1 MSPSLDE
8 LTTVPNNWLW
18 CRRAELPHTY
28 TFREAG
34 TYLIIVSALS
44 ADAVGDFR
52 LVVSG
57 G

>member
-1 MSPSLDE
+1 MGSFQIGSGAALAV
-8 LTTVPNNWLW
+8 LVGLALVPGSVD
-18 CRRAELPHTY
+18 AY
-28 TFREAG
+28 M
-34 TYLIIVSALS
+34 IIVSALS